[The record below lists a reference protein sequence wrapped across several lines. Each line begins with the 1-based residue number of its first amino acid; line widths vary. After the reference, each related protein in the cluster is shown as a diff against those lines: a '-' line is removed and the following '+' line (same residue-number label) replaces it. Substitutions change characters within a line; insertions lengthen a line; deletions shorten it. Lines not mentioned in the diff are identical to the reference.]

1 MGYSRT
7 LIDLKGRRLLRSCA
21 TEPFVDPESL
31 ALHARWGVVC
41 ERLSKMWAVLNDAA
55 TASQF
60 AGEHMTSFSLET
72 VKLLEGEAAAL
83 ECTHDIFE
91 DMMRTVE
98 SRKRLVQRLTL
109 LGNRVCTAN
118 ITACSN
124 ELKLLVGL
132 IRAKSL
138 ALFEATREIQKQPVQ
153 SFRFSTHTMLACI
166 GDDVADA
173 VADSSI
179 KDLFGFSLTANPF
192 LHPECGVVQ
201 PSNGKGLLAVALSKA
216 DREQLAHVVEWM
228 GAPTPYGHYFANN
241 RASRAMYAAVVAL
254 VAGATPHHTEAPRRR
269 SVVRVAPPKSASRVS
284 TETAL
289 CAAALCIAAYGTQ
302 RPPSI
307 AADRAFM
314 GKRTSLESLP
324 GTPPVHLPQPRLCEA
339 DLRTFAMYE
348 QADRLPDRRHSL
360 SESLASNSPGGRPM
374 PATVSSVQD
383 TPLSYAPHGRKES
396 IATSGFGDSTRAP
409 SPCGGSM
416 SSATSVHVRTKG
428 GKPPMPTREPSFDKD
443 INKRDRNAEKEK
455 DKDKEKD
462 KEKEKET
469 QRKVE
474 WAPVK
479 DGGFVDLFSQ
489 NKTQVARM
497 MSRPRTAPT
506 MPARDDAAPPPPPES
521 SGTESR
527 NNSEADILPSRT
539 PSQTPAQAALAGT
552 PFQQPLPVPGPARS
566 PPRTPP
572 LEVFP
577 APKADVVAP
586 KAVVIQEPAPK
597 PETPPTHDP
606 LNALVTGIRGDP
618 SDPEKATRVLRA
630 LATCRGEQSPVSA
643 LCQAMALEAECSPR
657 VHTALTLLTSCSDT
671 SSV

>member
-7 LIDLKGRRLLRSCA
+7 LTDLKGRRLLRSCA

-41 ERLSKMWAVLNDAA
+41 ERLSKMWALLNDGTTAA
-55 TASQF
+55 QF
-60 AGEHMTSFSLET
+60 AGEHMTTFSLET

-83 ECTHDIFE
+83 ESTHDIFE

-109 LGNRVCTAN
+109 LGSRVCTAN

-138 ALFEATREIQKQPVQ
+138 ALFEATRELQKQPVQ

-192 LHPECGVVQ
+192 LHPECGAVQ
-201 PSNGKGLLAVALSKA
+201 PGNEKSRALLAVALSKA

-254 VAGATPHHTEAPRRR
+254 VAGATHHTEAPRRR
-269 SVVRVAPPKSASRVS
+269 SVVRVAPPKSASRTG
-284 TETAL
+284 TEAAL
-289 CAAALCIAAYGTQ
+289 CAAALCIAVHGTQ
-302 RPPSI
+302 RPLSM
-307 AADRAFM
+307 ATDRAFM
-314 GKRTSLESLP
+314 GKRSSLESLP
-324 GTPPVHLPQPRLCEA
+324 GTPPVHLPQPRLSES

-360 SESLASNSPGGRPM
+360 SESLASNSPGRPM

-383 TPLSYAPHGRKES
+383 TPLSYPAPHSRKES
-396 IATSGFGDSTRAP
+396 IATSGFGDSGRAP

-416 SSATSVHVRTKG
+416 SSVTSVHVRTKG
-428 GKPPMPTREPSFDKD
+428 GKPPMPTREPSIDKD
-443 INKRDRNAEKEK
+443 INKRDRYAEKDKDK
-455 DKDKEKD
+455 DKDKEK
-462 KEKEKET
+462 EAP
-469 QRKVE
+469 RKVE

-497 MSRPRTAPT
+497 MVSRPRTAPT
-506 MPARDDAAPPPPPES
+506 MPARDDAASPPPPNPEG

-527 NNSEADILPSRT
+527 NNSEADLAPSRT
-539 PSQTPAQAALAGT
+539 PPSQALAGT
-552 PFQQPLPVPGPARS
+552 PYQQPLPVPGPARS
-566 PPRTPP
+566 PPPTPP
-572 LEVFP
+572 LAAVSP
-577 APKADVVAP
+577 VPKAEVVAP
-586 KAVVIQEPAPK
+586 KVVTVKEPAPE
-597 PETPPTHDP
+597 PDTPPTHDP
-606 LNALVTGIRGDP
+606 LNALVAGIRGDP
-618 SDPEKATRVLRA
+618 SDPEKANRVLRA
-630 LATCRGEQSPVSA
+630 LATCRGEESPVSA
-643 LCQAMALEAECSPR
+643 LCQAMASEDECSLR
-657 VHTALTLLTSCSDT
+657 VHTALTLLTSCSE
-671 SSV
+671 